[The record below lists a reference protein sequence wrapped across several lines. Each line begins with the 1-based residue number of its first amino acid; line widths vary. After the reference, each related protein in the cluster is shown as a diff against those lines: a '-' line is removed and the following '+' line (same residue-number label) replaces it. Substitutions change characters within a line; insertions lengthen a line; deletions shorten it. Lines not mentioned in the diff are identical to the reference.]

1 MARNW
6 YKLDNAAKL
15 FPSLYKDSDRNGF
28 RIAAIL
34 KEDIQEEA
42 LSDALVET
50 LKRYPS
56 YCVKLK
62 RGFFWYYFDHNFEKP
77 NIQKELPVLFSNIQL
92 YKNNNFLFSVC
103 INKKRISLDVFHS
116 LGDGT
121 GALEFFKT
129 LCYYYLLNIGKKIDN
144 EEGLIKTNEIEQTI
158 SEVDDSFISNYKKGK
173 SYSKEDKALSFTGRR
188 YPYNWIGVVHTLINL
203 ESIKKAAHKYN
214 CTITEYLGACILYS
228 AYETYFKNQRF
239 DKKKKMKL
247 FIPVNAR
254 KFFDSKTIRN
264 FALFVRTNM
273 DFTSE
278 NLTFDDM
285 VNEMKRTFKEE
296 LTKEKLEQ
304 RLVQNVKIEKSFIV
318 RILPLFIKDI
328 AMKIGYNIMGSGA
341 NTLSISNLGA
351 VKLPKSMED
360 CIERLEFEI
369 GVSKGTPSNFGV
381 ITFKDTL
388 CFTLTTLLIERKFI
402 SKIYDCFKR
411 DDVSFYVETNDLEVY

>member
-121 GALEFFKT
+121 GA
-129 LCYYYLLNIGKKIDN
+129 
-144 EEGLIKTNEIEQTI
+144 
-158 SEVDDSFISNYKKGK
+158 
-173 SYSKEDKALSFTGRR
+173 
-188 YPYNWIGVVHTLINL
+188 
-203 ESIKKAAHKYN
+203 
-214 CTITEYLGACILYS
+214 
-228 AYETYFKNQRF
+228 
-239 DKKKKMKL
+239 
-247 FIPVNAR
+247 
-254 KFFDSKTIRN
+254 
-264 FALFVRTNM
+264 
-273 DFTSE
+273 
-278 NLTFDDM
+278 
-285 VNEMKRTFKEE
+285 
-296 LTKEKLEQ
+296 
-304 RLVQNVKIEKSFIV
+304 
-318 RILPLFIKDI
+318 
-328 AMKIGYNIMGSGA
+328 
-341 NTLSISNLGA
+341 
-351 VKLPKSMED
+351 
-360 CIERLEFEI
+360 
-369 GVSKGTPSNFGV
+369 
-381 ITFKDTL
+381 
-388 CFTLTTLLIERKFI
+388 
-402 SKIYDCFKR
+402 
-411 DDVSFYVETNDLEVY
+411 